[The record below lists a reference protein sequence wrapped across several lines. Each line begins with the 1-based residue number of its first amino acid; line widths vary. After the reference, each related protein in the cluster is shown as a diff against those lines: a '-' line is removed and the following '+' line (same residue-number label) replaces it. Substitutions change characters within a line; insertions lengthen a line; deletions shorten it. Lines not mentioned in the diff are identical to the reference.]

1 MIVLQQVDISLV
13 FEIRLVSKNL
23 IRLLN
28 MPESVVLKIGGIPI
42 CLRTEEKQGKFNF
55 VKKTADF
62 IVQSDPEITL
72 KIHCGI
78 FPEITKQ
85 KIIFETNVGWCMGRI
100 DEKFTISFPSSKDHQ
115 LGIFTQDFSAGDI
128 FVANCND
135 NPTKFVFP
143 LAYPMGELF
152 IMNVLGKGMGVMVH
166 AAGIAYQGKGYLF
179 LGRSGAGKTTIANLW
194 HQQPDALVLNDDKV
208 IIRIEKDGYRIY
220 GTPWHGEGGL
230 ASPQDVP
237 LKHIFL
243 LEQAKSN
250 HLSTLSTTES
260 ILKLMNTSFL
270 PLWNKDK
277 IDFTLSLF
285 NKLIQNVST
294 HNLGF
299 LPDSTIIKFLR
310 NLSIS

>member
-1 MIVLQQVDISLV
+1 
-13 FEIRLVSKNL
+13 
-23 IRLLN
+23 

-42 CLRTEEKQGKFNF
+42 CLRTKEKQGGFNF

-62 IVQSDPEITL
+62 IVQSDPEIIL
-72 KIHCGI
+72 NIHCGI
-78 FPEITKQ
+78 FPEIAKQ
-85 KIIFETNVGWCMGRI
+85 EIIFETNVGWRMGRI
-100 DEKFTISFPSSKDHQ
+100 DGKFTISFPSSKNHQ
-115 LGIFTQDFSAGDI
+115 LGIFAQDFSTGDI
-128 FVANCND
+128 YVANCND

-166 AAGIAYQGKGYLF
+166 AAGVAYQGKGYLF

-194 HQQPDALVLNDDKV
+194 QQQPGALVLNDDKV

-230 ASPQDVP
+230 ASPHNVP
-237 LKHIFL
+237 LKHVFL

-260 ILKLMNTSFL
+260 ILKLINTSFL
-270 PLWNKDK
+270 PLWDKDK
-277 IDFTLSLF
+277 TGFTLSFF
-285 NKLIQNVST
+285 NDLIQNVST
-294 HNLGF
+294 HELGF
-299 LPDSTIIKFLR
+299 LPDSSIIDFLR
-310 NLSIS
+310 ELSPS